1 MSRLRA
7 LAALFACG
15 ALLCAPGVF
24 FGPAANA
31 QVSGPCVVT
40 IEGRSVGEIA
50 QWPDALVVDARGR
63 ITLRG
68 RSEIPVSFLKI
79 DLDFAGLRWGVV
91 PQGVNA
97 VRGDW
102 AARLNVA
109 DHAHQ
114 GVGLYH
120 VVASTDGCTAEGWIK
135 VVGRSPFTTTAG
147 LIASGVLL
155 LGLVLQAIGLI
166 RSRRGKGLALSI
178 IGGVPT
184 GLGALVL
191 SQQFGVIPVS
201 KAWLSAWAVGPGLVG
216 GVIRARVAS
225 RGRPAPS
232 TEGGVREGPPTSR
245 LEPPVAAELPTAPM
259 EPPVA
264 ARPPPTSVEPP
275 VAAARTAARAK
286 PPVPPAPPPSRSMW
300 RRRRGLPEERM
311 AESGPAPVGAV
322 SGNGPEGD
330 PPRSAYALLDCP
342 GVVVAE
348 QEFELTV
355 GISPTPTPGVTGS
368 AMVRPE
374 SSVGPYTLSVQVVAD
389 GFRLGRN
396 PGSWRRDL
404 PVTAD
409 APYPTFVLHLAAEPQ
424 IERTKPRA
432 IQAMYSVDGQTIG
445 MAVRSVAVVRT
456 RDLVAAAE
464 EKPQESGVDISIP
477 SEATAPDLT
486 VRILESQSESP
497 GRLLWTFESPHRI
510 PAPDAPV
517 VADIGRHPD
526 AFAKRLVEQVA
537 VHEGQPGLYQ
547 YLMGIGNT
555 VADQVPQ
562 EFWVALEAVAQQ
574 VRGRPPSILFLSEE
588 PYVPWELAVVDPPLD
603 ASLPPFLSAQA
614 SVGRWVLGHRRPKLP
629 PPIDVQVGALAVVW
643 GVYDRQEWR
652 LVEAEDEAAKLRE
665 MFGAAS
671 VDAQSKTVIDCLK
684 GNPKAEVLHF
694 AVHGIY
700 NPTGPKEGLILVD
713 GRTLDPMEV
722 RGVRLETA
730 PFVFLN
736 SCQVGTGAAILG
748 DYAGMAEAF
757 LYAGAAGVVAPL
769 WSIDDVLAKE
779 IALRFYQQTLV
790 EGRHPA
796 EVFRAE
802 RARFTD
808 SPEAASSTFLAYQFF
823 GNPAMKLSRTGARGT
838 EAVVVPAN
846 QPGEPPRPRPSG

>member
-1 MSRLRA
+1 MSSRA
-7 LAALFACG
+7 LAGLLASS
-15 ALLCAPGVF
+15 ALL
-24 FGPAANA
+24 FGAGGLIGPEANA
-31 QVSGPCVVT
+31 QASGPCIVS
-40 IEGRSVGEIA
+40 IEGRPIGELA
-50 QWPDALVVDARGR
+50 QWPNALVVDSGR
-63 ITLRG
+63 TITLRG
-68 RSEIPVSFLKI
+68 RSEVPVSFLKV
-79 DLDFAGLRWGVV
+79 DLDFAGLRWAVS
-91 PQGVNA
+91 PQEFDS
-97 VRGDW
+97 VRGGW

-109 DHAHQ
+109 DHASQ

-120 VVASTDGCTAEGWIK
+120 VVASTEGCTAEGWIK
-135 VVGRSPFTTTAG
+135 VVGRSPFTTTVG
-147 LIASGVLL
+147 LIATGVVV
-155 LGLVLQAIGLI
+155 LGLVLQVIGLI
-166 RSRRGKGLALSI
+166 RSRRGNGLILSI
-178 IGGVPT
+178 IGGIPT

-201 KAWLSAWAVGPGLVG
+201 KAWLSAWVVGPGLVG

-225 RGRPAPS
+225 RGRRAPS
-232 TEGGVREGPPTSR
+232 REVPVREGPPTSR
-245 LEPPVAAELPTAPM
+245 PEPSVAAERPTASVKPRPVAAE
-259 EPPVA
+259 
-264 ARPPPTSVEPP
+264 
-275 VAAARTAARAK
+275 
-286 PPVPPAPPPSRSMW
+286 PPAPLEPPPSRSIW
-300 RRRRGLPEERM
+300 RRRRSPREDGM
-311 AESGPAPVGAV
+311 TESAPPAGVV
-322 SGNGPEGD
+322 TRNGPERD
-330 PPRSAYALLDCP
+330 PPRSAYALLECP

-355 GISPTPTPGVTGS
+355 GISPTPTPGVTGT

-389 GFRLGRN
+389 GFRLGGN

-409 APYPTFVLHLAAEPQ
+409 APNPTFVLHLSAEPQ
-424 IERTKPRA
+424 IERIKPRA

-456 RDLVAAAE
+456 PDLVAAVE
-464 EKPQESGVDISIP
+464 EKPQEGGVDISIP
-477 SEATAPDLT
+477 SEETAPDLT
-486 VRILESQSESP
+486 VRILQSHSESA

-517 VADIGRHPD
+517 VADIGRHPE
-526 AFAKRLVEQVA
+526 AFAKQLVEQVA

-555 VADQVPQ
+555 VSDQVPE
-562 EFWVALEAVAQQ
+562 EFWAALDAVAQQ
-574 VRGRPPSILFLSEE
+574 LPGRPPAVLFLSEE

-629 PPIDVQVGALAVVW
+629 PPIDVQVEAVAVVW

-665 MFGAAS
+665 TFGATS
-671 VDAQSKTVIDCLK
+671 VVAQSKTVIDCLK
-684 GNPKAEVLHF
+684 GNPKAEILHF

-736 SCQVGTGAAILG
+736 ACQVGTGAAILG

-757 LYAGAAGVVAPL
+757 LYAGASGVVAPL

-802 RARFTD
+802 RARFKD
-808 SPEAASSTFLAYQFF
+808 SPEVASSTFLAYQFF
-823 GNPAMKLSRTGARGT
+823 GNPAMKLSRAAGGGT
-838 EAVVVPAN
+838 AGFVAPVPRAVEA
-846 QPGEPPRPRPSG
+846 PRPGPSG